1 MIMRK
6 IAKTVDEYIAA
17 APKEAQA
24 KLAQLR
30 GLIKAVVPEA
40 DEHISYGMP
49 YFGYK
54 GRLAYFRLGKT
65 HIGLYITPPVIAEHA
80 SELKNY
86 GTSTA
91 TVRFALDSKLPGKL
105 IQALI
110 RDRMKKNEE
119 ENKK

>member
-1 MIMRK
+1 MRK

-17 APKEAQA
+17 APIEARA

-30 GLIKAVVPEA
+30 ALIKAAAPEA
-40 DEHISYGMP
+40 DEDISYGMP
-49 YFGYK
+49 YYEYK

-65 HIGLYITPPVIAEHA
+65 HIGLYIRPPVIAEHA

-91 TVRFALDSKLPGKL
+91 TVRFSLNEKLPSKL

-110 RDRMKKNEE
+110 KDRIKKNEE
-119 ENKK
+119 EYK

>member
-1 MIMRK
+1 MRK

-17 APKEAQA
+17 APKEARA

-30 GLIKAVVPEA
+30 VLIKTAAPEA

-49 YFGYK
+49 YYGYK
-54 GRLAYFRLGKT
+54 GRLAYLRLGKT

-86 GTSTA
+86 GTTTA
-91 TVRFALDSKLPGKL
+91 TIHFLLEEKLPGKL
-105 IQALI
+105 IQTLI

-119 ENKK
+119 EFKK